1 VKAAI
6 LVQRWVTPGAVRL
19 IIATSTGARPQE
31 ASMVPI
37 WIGALLF
44 LSGILFMAAQP
55 ELRGRLSG
63 GRLHSAEP
71 SDTLEPRNPSRGFG
85 MKANWPGFV
94 LVALGTVLM
103 LGAAVF

>member
-1 VKAAI
+1 
-6 LVQRWVTPGAVRL
+6 
-19 IIATSTGARPQE
+19 
-31 ASMVPI
+31 MVPI

-44 LSGILFMAAQP
+44 LGGILFMAAQP

-85 MKANWPGFV
+85 IKANWPGFA

-103 LGAAVF
+103 LGAAFY